1 MGAEKFDEM
10 VRLVEEARLNFNEFK
25 GGKKVASTRA
35 RKSLQELKKLCQDL
49 RVEIQDMKNGPAAGG
64 AAPPPAPAS

>member
-10 VRLVEEARLNFNEFK
+10 VRLVEEARMNYNEFV

-35 RKSLQELKKLCQDL
+35 RKALQELKKLAQDL
-49 RVEIQDMKNGPAAGG
+49 RIEIQGQKNKPP
-64 AAPPPAPAS
+64 AAPPAQPS